1 MSSFKWNWDD
11 FDPKVVQTD
20 KRDREG
26 AVAKGTKMVMKNLN
40 ELGLSSFVAVP
51 VVDRNRTIENIVHVF
66 PPNSPLEAFFMNKD
80 NRQFV
85 RGLDKALTDT
95 QMWALELWDLKEV
108 MEEDIEARKKFE
120 EMTGME
126 DENDEDEAGDEAP
139 LKKPCKPIFTM
150 TAEEISVYFGC
161 LLKELYKLEGIE
173 KFKLWAKKK
182 DNEVLAKATALK
194 VYDTK
199 AEEILA
205 RDEYIGRGSG
215 GQNIGNKLKIVS
227 AYLLQKYEIDH
238 NTFAE
243 SVPSNYQKIRINF
256 DDYEELVSTKNIRN
270 KTVKSRVAK
279 ATKTKIKAAE
289 RRPATTEDS
298 SDDEET
304 PRPKKSRPTP
314 RPSTSVSLSR
324 PPPSLSRPTPRPSTT
339 VRTPA
344 HGLLGILRREN
355 REQSPGTPFEKDTE
369 NSEDDEEDDEEDPL
383 VYKDIDLVKPGNV
396 IKAHAGLITTVNVFD
411 IEVCAM
417 NGFYRAS
424 ISDGENLSNKVI
436 FNSKLNERIESE
448 LMGEGKVT
456 TIKLEV
462 VDILDKVLVGVMQ
475 YTVIEEGPTHVG
487 EARYVGSDFY
497 RQLKPRGCFTPSRFK
512 KKQLFK

>member
-205 RDEYIGRGSG
+205 RD
-215 GQNIGNKLKIVS
+215 
-227 AYLLQKYEIDH
+227 
-238 NTFAE
+238 
-243 SVPSNYQKIRINF
+243 
-256 DDYEELVSTKNIRN
+256 
-270 KTVKSRVAK
+270 
-279 ATKTKIKAAE
+279 
-289 RRPATTEDS
+289 
-298 SDDEET
+298 
-304 PRPKKSRPTP
+304 
-314 RPSTSVSLSR
+314 
-324 PPPSLSRPTPRPSTT
+324 
-339 VRTPA
+339 
-344 HGLLGILRREN
+344 
-355 REQSPGTPFEKDTE
+355 
-369 NSEDDEEDDEEDPL
+369 
-383 VYKDIDLVKPGNV
+383 
-396 IKAHAGLITTVNVFD
+396 
-411 IEVCAM
+411 
-417 NGFYRAS
+417 
-424 ISDGENLSNKVI
+424 
-436 FNSKLNERIESE
+436 
-448 LMGEGKVT
+448 
-456 TIKLEV
+456 
-462 VDILDKVLVGVMQ
+462 
-475 YTVIEEGPTHVG
+475 
-487 EARYVGSDFY
+487 
-497 RQLKPRGCFTPSRFK
+497 
-512 KKQLFK
+512 

>member
-279 ATKTKIKAAE
+279 ATKSKLKQQKKDQLLQKIPLMMKK
-289 RRPATTEDS
+289 RQD
-298 SDDEET
+298 
-304 PRPKKSRPTP
+304 PKSPDQHQGLVP
-314 RPSTSVSLSR
+314 QYLCQDHHLLCQDQHQGPV
-324 PPPSLSRPTPRPSTT
+324 PQF
-339 VRTPA
+339 
-344 HGLLGILRREN
+344 GLLHMVYLAFLEEKIEKSHQAHHLKKTQKIRKMMRRIL
-355 REQSPGTPFEKDTE
+355 
-369 NSEDDEEDDEEDPL
+369 L
-383 VYKDIDLVKPGNV
+383 Y
-396 IKAHAGLITTVNVFD
+396 IKTLI
-411 IEVCAM
+411 
-417 NGFYRAS
+417 
-424 ISDGENLSNKVI
+424 
-436 FNSKLNERIESE
+436 
-448 LMGEGKVT
+448 
-456 TIKLEV
+456 
-462 VDILDKVLVGVMQ
+462 
-475 YTVIEEGPTHVG
+475 
-487 EARYVGSDFY
+487 
-497 RQLKPRGCFTPSRFK
+497 
-512 KKQLFK
+512 